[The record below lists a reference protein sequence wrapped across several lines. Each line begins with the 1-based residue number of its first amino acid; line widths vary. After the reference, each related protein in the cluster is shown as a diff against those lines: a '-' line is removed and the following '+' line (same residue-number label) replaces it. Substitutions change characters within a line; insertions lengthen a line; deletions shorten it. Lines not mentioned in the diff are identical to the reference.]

1 MTTETITGLRQL
13 LDRAND
19 SEDIEFLRA
28 VLVAVDAVDANG
40 QPDEARRCAKCKRM
54 WPGLK
59 LDGDGVCPNCLL
71 DALYL
76 RQRTWRKANY
86 LED

>member
-1 MTTETITGLRQL
+1 MTAETIDGLRRL
-13 LDRAND
+13 LDGATD

-40 QPDEARRCAKCKRM
+40 QPDDERRCKKCQRR

-59 LDGDGVCPNCLL
+59 LDGAGVCPNCLL
-71 DALYL
+71 DALYI
-76 RQRTWRKANY
+76 RQRNWRKTQY
-86 LED
+86 LPE